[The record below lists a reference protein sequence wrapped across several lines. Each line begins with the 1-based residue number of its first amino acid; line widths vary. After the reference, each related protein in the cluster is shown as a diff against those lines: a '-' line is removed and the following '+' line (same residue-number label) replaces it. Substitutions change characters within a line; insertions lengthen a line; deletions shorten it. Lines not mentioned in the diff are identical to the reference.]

1 MAKSK
6 CVKQKLQ
13 DGTYEDVFFAA
24 NGENVD
30 MSNGYNLEEIIG
42 SVDVANKGDLQTQ
55 LTKLKDETIGLWTLV
70 DSWS

>member
-6 CVKQKLQ
+6 YVKQKLQ
-13 DGTYEDVFFAA
+13 DGTYTNVFFAA

-55 LTKLKDETIGLWTLV
+55 LAKLKDEAIGLWTLV